1 MLVVIAEN
9 LPDAVRGK
17 MKLWFIEP
25 KPNVFVS
32 SVADAL
38 ARKVVLQLLESCT
51 PESGML
57 IVESRMKSPGCVLWE
72 KTLTPAIETVTGFQ
86 MIRKKKALSE

>member
-38 ARKVVLQLLESCT
+38 ARKVVLQLLES
-51 PESGML
+51 S
-57 IVESRMKSPGCVLWE
+57 
-72 KTLTPAIETVTGFQ
+72 
-86 MIRKKKALSE
+86 

>member
-1 MLVVIAEN
+1 
-9 LPDAVRGK
+9 

-57 IVESRMKSPGCVLWE
+57 IVESRMKSPGYVLWE

>member
-1 MLVVIAEN
+1 MLRPTDKLALDTKN
-9 LPDAVRGK
+9 YTLPPDAVRGK

-57 IVESRMKSPGCVLWE
+57 IVESRMKSPGYVLWE
-72 KTLTPAIETVTGFQ
+72 KTLTPE
-86 MIRKKKALSE
+86 LP

>member
-57 IVESRMKSPGCVLWE
+57 IVESRMKSPGVR
-72 KTLTPAIETVTGFQ
+72 Q
-86 MIRKKKALSE
+86 

>member
-57 IVESRMKSPGCVLWE
+57 IVESRMKSPGYVLWE

-86 MIRKKKALSE
+86 MIRKKKPLSE